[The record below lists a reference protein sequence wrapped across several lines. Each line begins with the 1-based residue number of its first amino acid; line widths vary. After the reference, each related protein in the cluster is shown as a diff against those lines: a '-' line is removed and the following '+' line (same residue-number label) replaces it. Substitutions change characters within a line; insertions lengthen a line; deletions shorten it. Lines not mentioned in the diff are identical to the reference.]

1 MKTKATLH
9 SVLYVDDNPQ
19 MRQGLA
25 RCLALRGFDVV
36 TATDVADGA
45 FQFHSHDGGFDSVL
59 TDHDLPDGT
68 GAEFSELLRES
79 GYKGRIIVLSGLLTE
94 KDQALYEKSA
104 VAGFFRKPFKLQT
117 LVQTLLKG
125 SKPA

>member
-1 MKTKATLH
+1 MKTEATLR
-9 SVLYVDDNPQ
+9 SVLYVEDNQQ
-19 MRQGLA
+19 MRQ
-25 RCLALRGFDVV
+25 ALERSLTLNGFDVV
-36 TATDVADGA
+36 TATDGADGA

-94 KDQALYEKSA
+94 KDQSLYEKSA
-104 VAGFFRKPFKLQT
+104 VAAFFRKPFKLQT

-125 SKPA
+125 SKPT

>member
-19 MRQGLA
+19 MRQALA
-25 RCLALRGFDVV
+25 RSLALSGFDVV
-36 TATDVADGA
+36 TATDGADGA
-45 FQFHSHDGGFDSVL
+45 FQFHAHDGGFDSVL
-59 TDHDLPDGT
+59 TDHNLPDGT

>member
-1 MKTKATLH
+1 MNPKAITRR
-9 SVLYVDDNPQ
+9 VLYVDDNPQ
-19 MRQGLA
+19 MRQ
-25 RCLALRGFDVV
+25 ALERSLTLSGFDIV
-36 TATDVADGA
+36 TAIDGADGA

-104 VAGFFRKPFKLQT
+104 VAGFFRKPFKLQM
-117 LVQTLLKG
+117 LVDALLKE
-125 SKPA
+125 SKRV

>member
-1 MKTKATLH
+1 MKSKATLR
-9 SVLYVDDNPQ
+9 SVLYVDDNPL
-19 MRQGLA
+19 MRQALA
-25 RCLALRGFDVV
+25 RSLVMRGFDVV
-36 TATDVADGA
+36 TAIDGADGA

-104 VAGFFRKPFKLQT
+104 VAGFFRKPFKLHM
-117 LVQTLLKG
+117 LVETLLKE
-125 SKPA
+125 SRPV